1 MRQASEVSSSPVP
14 LQFWLRS
21 SSCSCPL
28 TNSETSFRFTC
39 PDSNSPGQTR
49 LGQWRIYSIRYIP
62 PSWPI
67 LCLFPRSALFP
78 RSLLASERRLL
89 AEVHAAQRARA
100 FQLSAFNPV
109 CQLVLMLQR
118 EIWGRKAAWNIY
130 KKKTHPKNSS
140 GKGHRASSRLAS
152 GLLVVELMG
161 GGYSRLRL
169 IVCVYSCMCVR
180 RSLSLPSRW

>member
-1 MRQASEVSSSPVP
+1 MELEYIPNRWARLQKFQTAICF
-14 LQFWLRS
+14 LQFWLDS

-28 TNSETSFRFTC
+28 TNSETFFRLTC
-39 PDSNSPGQTR
+39 LASNIPGQTG

-130 KKKTHPKNSS
+130 KKKTTLRIPLEKATR
-140 GKGHRASSRLAS
+140 HRAGWTA
-152 GLLVVELMG
+152 
-161 GGYSRLRL
+161 
-169 IVCVYSCMCVR
+169 VC
-180 RSLSLPSRW
+180 WW